1 MSKKN
6 VKVDRLT
13 AEFML
18 DLPEG
23 TTITGARFEGNHLH
37 LELETEFE
45 FPEGSTLVYEHDEF
59 GNHALTGA
67 V

>member
-1 MSKKN
+1 MTRKN
-6 VKVDRLT
+6 VKIERPT

-23 TTITGARFEGNHLH
+23 TEITGASFDGTHLH
-37 LELETEFE
+37 LEIETEFD

-59 GNHALTGA
+59 GNTALTGA
-67 V
+67 N